1 MPGPVLL
8 PAAQPGNSSLTMR
21 PALSTES
28 VAQCQLDLLKEVT
41 VKVFDKG
48 CGKNYVIRNVKVGD
62 ISSNFLFKQFLVSEF
77 GEEMC
82 GEAGHLDIGY
92 FKGNKR
98 VWMRTNDDYLKTLEK
113 LRKGST
119 ITMWCEC
126 GMKPRA
132 SEKRKVASDNEL
144 QHSEA
149 VGDACSSIAKKRKSS
164 HEDKMARVQEIF
176 DKLKNKHGGKYTGPQ
191 YRLWAEA
198 IDVNQHSSLDEPPQ
212 GSFFS
217 NIQGRT
223 HGVKKSDTSD
233 VLTTAVSTL
242 ATSLAA
248 ALQPHSNDNTAR
260 PSTPPPHNHSSSSVI
275 TPIRAAELKTTYIA
289 QIKELHSL
297 AELGAI
303 TTHQYEE
310 QRDCILKQMDRL
322 NPK

>member
-1 MPGPVLL
+1 
-8 PAAQPGNSSLTMR
+8 
-21 PALSTES
+21 
-28 VAQCQLDLLKEVT
+28 
-41 VKVFDKG
+41 
-48 CGKNYVIRNVKVGD
+48 
-62 ISSNFLFKQFLVSEF
+62 
-77 GEEMC
+77 
-82 GEAGHLDIGY
+82 
-92 FKGNKR
+92 
-98 VWMRTNDDYLKTLEK
+98 
-113 LRKGST
+113 
-119 ITMWCEC
+119 MWCEC

-132 SEKRKVASDNEL
+132 SEKRKVDSDNEL

-149 VGDACSSIAKKRKSS
+149 AGDACSSIAKKWKSS

-198 IDVNQHSSLDEPPQ
+198 IDVNQHSSLDEPHQ

-248 ALQPHSNDNTAR
+248 ALQPHSNDNAAR
-260 PSTPPPHNHSSSSVI
+260 PSTPPHHNHSSSSVI

-297 AELGAI
+297 AELGGI